1 MDITTDGPKVVLSG
15 EFDVRS
21 TSQVRGAIY
30 DVLSTAD
37 HVLIDMSG
45 VEALDV
51 VALRV
56 LLVATRQAWLEGR
69 QLTLLDC
76 SPSVLRMI
84 HLARVGHA
92 VEIERRAAAA

>member
-1 MDITTDGPKVVLSG
+1 MDITTDGPKVLLSG

-30 DVLSTAD
+30 ELLSCEP
-37 HVLIDMSG
+37 HVVVDMSE
-45 VEALDV
+45 VDALDM

-69 QLTLLDC
+69 NLTLLNC
-76 SPSVLRMI
+76 SPCVLRMI
-84 HLARVGHA
+84 HLARVAHA
-92 VEIERRAAAA
+92 VAMERQEAVA

>member
-21 TSQVRGAIY
+21 TARVRGAIY
-30 DVLSTAD
+30 ELLSCEQ
-37 HVLIDMSG
+37 HVVVDMSE
-45 VEALDV
+45 VDALDM

-69 QLTLLDC
+69 HLTLRNC
-76 SPSVLRMI
+76 SPCVLRMI

-92 VEIERRAAAA
+92 VEIERVAVAA